1 MRQALLAVLLV
12 AGGLAGCIGEN
23 VTVENETIHTETHC
37 QTEARSGTIG
47 PDEQL
52 SVQETAN
59 GTPAEALVEY
69 EPETH
74 VGTVD
79 LSLANEDEE
88 VWNTQLTGLGNSVET
103 TVPDLPRGNYTLT
116 ATTDDGYAQATLTLG
131 LGWGDG
137 GCE

>member
-1 MRQALLAVLLV
+1 MRELVPAVLLLT
-12 AGGLAGCIGEN
+12 AGLAGCLGHDA
-23 VTVENETIHTETHC
+23 TIESNSTHSETHC
-37 QTEARSGTIG
+37 QTEARSGTIS

-59 GTPAEALVEY
+59 GTPAEAVVEY

-74 VGTVD
+74 LGTVD
-79 LSLANEDEE
+79 LSLASENEE
-88 VWNTQLTGLGNSVET
+88 VWNTQLTGVGNSFDT

-131 LGWGDG
+131 LRWGDG